1 MKLQII
7 FATGN
12 QDKIREIRE
21 ILDDPEV
28 VVASTK
34 ELGIVSDPPETGITF
49 QENASIKSWAA
60 ARILASSPDSFPLDP
75 SLPCVVLSDD
85 SGLVVDALNG
95 APGIFSS
102 RYMGKDTP
110 YTDKMQ
116 HILDELQG
124 KTGSERSARFVC
136 ACSAVVPRKLRPY
149 AQAAEEFIEVGT
161 MEGEIAQEIRGEN
174 GFGYDPFFY
183 LPEYGKTSAELTEEE
198 KNAISH
204 RGKAFRAMMD
214 RIRAYADKYCP
225 DR

>member
-21 ILDDPEV
+21 ILCDPEV
-28 VVASTK
+28 IVASTK

-60 ARILASSPDSFPLDP
+60 ARILASSPEDFPLNP
-75 SLPCVVLSDD
+75 ELPTVVLSDD
-85 SGLVVDALNG
+85 SGLAVDALNG

-110 YTDKMQ
+110 YVDKMN
-116 HILDELQG
+116 HILEEIKD
-124 KTGSERSARFVC
+124 KTGAQRSARFVC
-136 ACSAVVPRKLRPY
+136 ACSAIVPKKLRPY
-149 AQAAEEFIEVGT
+149 ASAAEEFIEVGT
-161 MEGEIAQEIRGEN
+161 MEGEIAEDIRGEH

-183 LPEYGKTSAELTEEE
+183 LPEYGKTSAELTDEE
-198 KNAISH
+198 KNAVSH
-204 RGKAFRAMMD
+204 RGKAFRAMMS
-214 RIRAYADKYCP
+214 RIRAYGEKYSAF
-225 DR
+225 